1 MIIKDEYDSFILQ
14 SLATTSLLAELSN
27 NDYLNSEHFKNLKF
41 ENEFFKEILKIS
53 SIGNPACLQM
63 FLYALLVIPKEL
75 EEKGQ
80 VNLQL
85 INLNSEIDGLK
96 ISLVSTY
103 KKEPNFNYIR
113 HMRNALSHGNCFF
126 STINGDTI
134 VAFKDCNVRNKRE
147 YCEIKISTFNVGT
160 ILMSLQKIL
169 LSYFKNK
176 YNL

>member
-27 NDYLNSEHFKNLKF
+27 NDYFNSEHFKNLKF
-41 ENEFFKEILKIS
+41 KNESLKEILEIS

-63 FLYALLVIPKEL
+63 VLYALLVIPKEL

-80 VNLQL
+80 VNLRL

-113 HMRNALSHGNCFF
+113 HIRNALSHGNCFF
-126 STINGDTI
+126 STINGDKI
-134 VAFKDCNVRNKRE
+134 VTFKDCNVRNKKE
-147 YCEIKISTFNVGT
+147 YCEIKISTFNVET

-169 LSYFKNK
+169 LSYFKDK